1 MTTTG
6 APPGRP
12 RSTEVT
18 AGRDRAP
25 ARSMLRAVGF
35 TDDDFERPQVGVA
48 SSWNEVTP
56 CNIHLDRLAVAAK
69 DGVRL
74 AGAVPLTFNTI
85 TVSDAI
91 AMGHEG
97 MRASLVSR
105 EVIADSV
112 ELVMH
117 AERLDG
123 LVVPG
128 GESTVIGKLAARYGL
143 LEPLRERAGA
153 GLPVFGT
160 CAGMIFLAREVEGPP
175 QDLLGVLD
183 VRVRRNA
190 FGRQVASFEAE
201 VEVKGIDGDPVSG
214 AFIRAPWV
222 ADAGPEVE
230 VLAEVDGKVVAVR
243 QGNLL
248 ATAFHPELTGEVRLH
263 RWLVDLVAER
273 GSS

>member
-1 MTTTG
+1 MP
-6 APPGRP
+6 APRVGVLAFQGDVR
-12 RSTEVT
+12 EHL
-18 AGRDRAP
+18 AAL
-25 ARSMLRAVGF
+25 AAVGA
-35 TDDDFERPQVGVA
+35 DPV
-48 SSWNEVTP
+48 EV
-56 CNIHLDRLAVAAK
+56 RSLA
-69 DGVRL
+69 DL
-74 AGAVPLTFNTI
+74 
-85 TVSDAI
+85 
-91 AMGHEG
+91 
-97 MRASLVSR
+97 
-105 EVIADSV
+105 DSV
-112 ELVMH
+112 
-117 AERLDG
+117 DG

-143 LEPLRERAGA
+143 LGPLRARVAD
-153 GLPVFGT
+153 GLPVLGT

-175 QDLLGVLD
+175 QDLLGALD

-201 VEVKGIDGDPVSG
+201 VDVKGVDGGPVSG

-222 ADAGPEVE
+222 AEAAPEVE

-273 GSS
+273 SSS

>member
-1 MTTTG
+1 MP
-6 APPGRP
+6 APRVGVLAFQGDVR
-12 RSTEVT
+12 EHL
-18 AGRDRAP
+18 AAL
-25 ARSMLRAVGF
+25 AAVGA
-35 TDDDFERPQVGVA
+35 DPV
-48 SSWNEVTP
+48 EV
-56 CNIHLDRLAVAAK
+56 RSLA
-69 DGVRL
+69 DL
-74 AGAVPLTFNTI
+74 
-85 TVSDAI
+85 
-91 AMGHEG
+91 
-97 MRASLVSR
+97 
-105 EVIADSV
+105 DSV
-112 ELVMH
+112 
-117 AERLDG
+117 DG

-143 LEPLRERAGA
+143 LAPLRARVAD
-153 GLPVFGT
+153 GLPVLGT
-160 CAGMIFLAREVEGPP
+160 CAGMIFLAREVEGPS

-201 VEVKGIDGDPVSG
+201 VDVKGVDGGPVSG

-222 ADAGPEVE
+222 AEAAPEVE

-273 GSS
+273 SSS

>member
-1 MTTTG
+1 MPAPRVGVLAFQGDVREHLAALAAVG
-6 APPGRP
+6 ADPV
-12 RSTEVT
+12 EV
-18 AGRDRAP
+18 
-25 ARSMLRAVGF
+25 RSMADL
-35 TDDDFERPQVGVA
+35 
-48 SSWNEVTP
+48 
-56 CNIHLDRLAVAAK
+56 
-69 DGVRL
+69 
-74 AGAVPLTFNTI
+74 
-85 TVSDAI
+85 
-91 AMGHEG
+91 
-97 MRASLVSR
+97 
-105 EVIADSV
+105 DSV
-112 ELVMH
+112 E
-117 AERLDG
+117 G

-143 LEPLRERAGA
+143 LAPLRARVAD
-153 GLPVFGT
+153 GLPVLGT

-190 FGRQVASFEAE
+190 FGRQVASFEAG
-201 VEVKGIDGDPVSG
+201 VDVKGVDGGPVSG

-222 ADAGPEVE
+222 AEAAPEVE

-273 GSS
+273 SSS